1 MGNQH
6 AAAVRR
12 DGGPLNSAVQ
22 ERQQKKAAAGR
33 HQAAAREKPPASAR
47 EGARPGRHRQP
58 TPKIGLR
65 DLVGKDGRQHK
76 MAEISR
82 AETPHIDPRL
92 LEEPTAKPRLEA
104 RCELV
109 GLLKTDTKHHPPT
122 AMRRI
127 IQVARVGV

>member
-1 MGNQH
+1 
-6 AAAVRR
+6 
-12 DGGPLNSAVQ
+12 
-22 ERQQKKAAAGR
+22 
-33 HQAAAREKPPASAR
+33 
-47 EGARPGRHRQP
+47 
-58 TPKIGLR
+58 
-65 DLVGKDGRQHK
+65 

-92 LEEPTAKPRLEA
+92 LEEPTAKSRLEA

-127 IQVARVGV
+127 IQVARVGVEGSLNAISRLDEEVRELFEYCTDEVPIEQMESVVQTFEDEILEWEQTRTIRPRTRPLRPNRIRVGSQ